1 MQKAIR
7 KEKTEA
13 EIGPGGSSE
22 SEQVRETGEDYLA
35 WFMNRT
41 SYDVMD
47 KMDDL
52 DDTIE
57 KGCSWKVLWFG
68 ILWFMV
74 YESYSEFLFYI
85 QKSLFMSHEL
95 WVIIYES

>member
-1 MQKAIR
+1 MQKAIHR
-7 KEKTEA
+7 DRAAVENE
-13 EIGPGGSSE
+13 PGGSRE

-52 DDTIE
+52 DDSIE
-57 KGCSWKVLWFG
+57 KDRS
-68 ILWFMV
+68 
-74 YESYSEFLFYI
+74 
-85 QKSLFMSHEL
+85 
-95 WVIIYES
+95 